1 MAESP
6 DAILEE
12 RRELMVSPTGGNPTR
27 RIAHF
32 LKPSTT
38 SINGLPSRPISSRI
52 PGGESQKWPLK
63 VSFHGW
69 KYQNSNWKLWV
80 EALHSAHHSTWKKA
94 GIYEGIMGSV
104 YEIQRVDDLVYGV
117 TAKWCPETNTFVFPW
132 GEATVTLED
141 VMILGGFPVLGESV
155 SAPLEDKEM
164 LETEEKLI
172 AERLQV
178 TRTKAQKACQ
188 SGWMNRWMGTGN
200 QIEHEAFLSMWVS
213 RFVLPTKSNSTIE
226 KHVFSIAIRL
236 ARGIPVALGPAVLV
250 SIYRD
255 LSLLKQ
261 TTVAL
266 TKMGNNEKKD
276 NVFALSLLAPLRFV
290 QVWVW
295 ERFPALRPQPKPK
308 ELGEPRLARWHKMK
322 GRRVENVGLAL
333 DLAGDSFEWR
343 PYARA
348 VGNWDFPK
356 FYGEREEWV
365 LVGSGLDQELQAF
378 ARFLRVCKLVGVDD
392 SMEWYFPHRVG
403 MQFGMDQDLPGYVH
417 PCNGTPEVAWN
428 NYSKRINGVK
438 LYIPSRFFEADV
450 TTRYLEWWNPSLKK
464 EGDDALVPPGF
475 PAKHN
480 WVDAGEGNDALDHSG
495 FCAKHSRMDAG
506 DSSDEDRMTVGAMLK
521 SIRNLKCVGKN
532 SATPSLSTSKTGG
545 VRNES
550 LINCVNNIFQGVAAS
565 EKTIENANESSERTT
580 AMAGG
585 LGRAREDANRNNSES
600 AAMVGG
606 AEEAMEKEN
615 ESNVGSPVMV
625 GESEKAMEDAIRS
638 SEKNAATMSGLEKAI
653 EDANKIKEK
662 RVMSGIGT
670 IEIPGL
676 DLEARICKL
685 ERVVAGLKAARFH

>member
-1 MAESP
+1 M
-6 DAILEE
+6 
-12 RRELMVSPTGGNPTR
+12 
-27 RIAHF
+27 
-32 LKPSTT
+32 
-38 SINGLPSRPISSRI
+38 
-52 PGGESQKWPLK
+52 
-63 VSFHGW
+63 
-69 KYQNSNWKLWV
+69 WV
-80 EALHSAHHSTWKKA
+80 EALHSAHHSTWMKA

-104 YEIQRVDDLVYGV
+104 RGNGGNLRETHRRE
-117 TAKWCPETNTFVFPW
+117 TANNAYQN
-132 GEATVTLED
+132 GR
-141 VMILGGFPVLGESV
+141 I
-155 SAPLEDKEM
+155 
-164 LETEEKLI
+164 
-172 AERLQV
+172 
-178 TRTKAQKACQ
+178 
-188 SGWMNRWMGTGN
+188 NRWMSTGN
-200 QIEHEAFLSMWVS
+200 QIEHEVFLSMWVS
-213 RFVLPTKSNSTIE
+213 RFGLPTKSNSTIE

-308 ELGEPRLARWHKMK
+308 ELGEPRLARWHQMK

-365 LVGSGLDQELQAF
+365 LVGSGLDQELLAF

-428 NYSKRINGVK
+428 NYSKPINGVK

-495 FCAKHSRMDAG
+495 FRAKHSRMDAG

-532 SATPSLSTSKTGG
+532 SATPSLSTSRPE
-545 VRNES
+545 V
-550 LINCVNNIFQGVAAS
+550 
-565 EKTIENANESSERTT
+565 
-580 AMAGG
+580 
-585 LGRAREDANRNNSES
+585 
-600 AAMVGG
+600 
-606 AEEAMEKEN
+606 
-615 ESNVGSPVMV
+615 
-625 GESEKAMEDAIRS
+625 
-638 SEKNAATMSGLEKAI
+638 
-653 EDANKIKEK
+653 
-662 RVMSGIGT
+662 
-670 IEIPGL
+670 
-676 DLEARICKL
+676 
-685 ERVVAGLKAARFH
+685 